1 MLHVTCY
8 KCNGT
13 PANAEAKVQVFV
25 QTKIKKRQKNVKWGV
40 FQCFSPSA
48 RVREEGSG
56 LFFLHL
62 RRSATPTHGCV
73 AHDAAQPVAYHHSE
87 QKKQHAL
94 GHVYHDKRCH
104 TASI

>member
-40 FQCFSPSA
+40 FQCFSPFA
-48 RVREEGSG
+48 RVREGRSG
-56 LFFLHL
+56 LFFVHL